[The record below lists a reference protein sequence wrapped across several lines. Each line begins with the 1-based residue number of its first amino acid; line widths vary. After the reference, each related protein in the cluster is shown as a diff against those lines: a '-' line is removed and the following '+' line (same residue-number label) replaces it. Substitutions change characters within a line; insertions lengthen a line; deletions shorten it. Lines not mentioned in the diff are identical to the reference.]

1 MPTELF
7 TMKNRTLPTRLFIS
21 ATNLRTGKIKVSETA
36 DLTPEVVLA
45 SVCSFLVT
53 MRVGSP

>member
-1 MPTELF
+1 
-7 TMKNRTLPTRLFIS
+7 MKNRTLPTRLFIS